1 MTFGLPCWWNWP
13 EYENIQVDSIPR
25 SSKSKMC
32 LPRLGATSCPGILSW
47 SLFSGSG
54 SLSWSL
60 LWWSGSGCHQLSW
73 DIIMIIVFRIR
84 IIIMRIKIRVAIM
97 TFEMGATS
105 CPGILSGS
113 LLSWSGW
120 GWLWWLWDSEDY
132 NLKEDQ
138 GNEDYNLE
146 VTRIIGSGD
155 VDNDIWD
162 GGKFPK
168 GSPSSLQRKIFRVNV
183 FLVIIFERSFF
194 IYFFLEIICSGCFCE
209 LGNNCE
215 DVSDRQ

>member
-13 EYENIQVDSIPR
+13 EYENIQAGLIPR

-32 LPRLGATSCPGILSW
+32 LPRLGATSCPGIVSW
-47 SLFSGSG
+47 SLS
-54 SLSWSL
+54 
-60 LWWSGSGCHQLSW
+60 WWSW
-73 DIIMIIVFRIR
+73 
-84 IIIMRIKIRVAIM
+84 
-97 TFEMGATS
+97 
-105 CPGILSGS
+105 
-113 LLSWSGW
+113 W